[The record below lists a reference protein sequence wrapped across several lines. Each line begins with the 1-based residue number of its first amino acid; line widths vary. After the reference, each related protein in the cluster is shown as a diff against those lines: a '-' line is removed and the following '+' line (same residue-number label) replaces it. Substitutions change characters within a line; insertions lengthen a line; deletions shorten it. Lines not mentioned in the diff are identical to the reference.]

1 LVALTACIGS
11 GRTVLLV
18 GKGSSKG
25 IRRGAP
31 LYWRMLPHRI
41 FGFGS
46 PSLIWQ
52 DQTMISM
59 CCIGLRYFL
68 DLPKALL
75 LRFPM
80 RSMVTLMIRVII

>member
-1 LVALTACIGS
+1 MIITILLLPLGHISFNIGS

-18 GKGSSKG
+18 GKSSSKG
-25 IRRGAP
+25 IRRGAL

-41 FGFGS
+41 FGFGTH
-46 PSLIWQ
+46 LAWQ

-59 CCIGLRYFL
+59 CCTTLRYFL
-68 DLPKALL
+68 GLPNALL

-80 RSMVTLMIRVII
+80 